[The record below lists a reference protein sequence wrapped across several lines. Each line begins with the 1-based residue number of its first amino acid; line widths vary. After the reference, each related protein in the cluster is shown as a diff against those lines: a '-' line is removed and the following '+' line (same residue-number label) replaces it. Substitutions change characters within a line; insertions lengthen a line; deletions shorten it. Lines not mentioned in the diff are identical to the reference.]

1 MSTRLSEQISEHEA
15 GVELDRMKA
24 AIESYTQQLEKIDK
38 DIQTIQEENQRD
50 EVSRQIVEY
59 QRACERNPAS
69 IPAEDALDTIT
80 RLQNTLKIVKRRN
93 HLLARENTTQQKF
106 LQDRSKFLLR
116 ETEAYNNILDKTGW
130 HEQCQMD
137 YDDFQQKGND
147 LKVMAELEAKVQRE
161 LRAAQS
167 IIKKKEALVIELEA
181 KVERGEEMDS
191 ALNTVFND
199 IRVKEREVRELEIQ
213 LERLRKEDKRN
224 DDALTV
230 FESQQQNASLACVET
245 DRDFLKDAVAEMKAV
260 CRRQDNVMR
269 AQMTRQQQLHAR
281 LDTISKSLRE
291 MRLEE
296 EFKRNVLKSA
306 LVPSVSREEP
316 EDVSKILPEEEFIPI
331 HTYRLIHKNNETM
344 RTNVARKNMLVLEKE
359 GVIQALDA
367 TLAKYADAL
376 NMTSKQQED
385 LKQNKALEMDEL
397 TTELQEQHQNY
408 LRQLE
413 QLMQE
418 NIELKKKLN
427 RATPTIAAIKNY

>member
-1 MSTRLSEQISEHEA
+1 MSMRLSEQISEHDA
-15 GVELDRMKA
+15 GIELDRMKA
-24 AIESYTQQLEKIDK
+24 AIESYAQQLEDIDNA
-38 DIQTIQEENQRD
+38 IQTIQDENQKD
-50 EVSRQIVEY
+50 EVSRQIVDY
-59 QRACERNPAS
+59 QTAYERNPAS

-116 ETEAYNNILDKTGW
+116 ETDAYNTMVDKTGW
-130 HEQCQMD
+130 HEQYMVD
-137 YDDFQQKGND
+137 HDDVQQKGED
-147 LKVMAELEAKVQRE
+147 VKVMADLEAKVRRE

-167 IIKKKEALVIELEA
+167 IIKKKEALVVGLEA
-181 KVERGEEMDS
+181 QVERGEEIDTT
-191 ALNTVFND
+191 LNMIFND
-199 IRVKEREVRELEIQ
+199 IRVKERDARELEIQ
-213 LERLRKEDKRN
+213 LERLRKDDKRY

-245 DRDFLKDAVAEMKAV
+245 DRDFLKDAVLEMKAV

-281 LDTISKSLRE
+281 LDTIFKSLRE

-296 EFKRNVLKSA
+296 EFKRNVPKSA
-306 LVPSVSREEP
+306 LVPSACREEP

-376 NMTSKQQED
+376 NMTSKQQEE
-385 LKQNKALEMDEL
+385 LKHNKELEMDEL

-418 NIELKKKLN
+418 NVELKKKLN
-427 RATPTIAAIKNY
+427 RSAPAISAIKNY